1 MTEEWC
7 FDSDLSNINR
17 HCWRL
22 LQDGVSS
29 YKKPFHFAVITTIEE
44 SFPSARTV
52 IIRGVDVENKLI
64 RFNTD
69 IRSPKFTQLEYNPN
83 VCWLFYDEGLRI
95 QMRCKAVATL
105 HVNDAVAEQ
114 GWEEARMNCKIT
126 YMSPYA
132 PGTYLDEPYLLDLNR
147 SDIPDDEL
155 NAARENFAIVQT
167 KVLSLDWVFLH
178 HKGNR
183 RAFFDYE
190 KNILTWMQT

>member
-1 MTEEWC
+1 MTEWC
-7 FDSDLSNINR
+7 FDSDLSNINFN
-17 HCWRL
+17 CWRL
-22 LQDGVSS
+22 LQEGVLS
-29 YKKPFHFAVITTIEE
+29 YKSPFHFAVFSSIEDQ
-44 SFPSARTV
+44 FPSSRTV
-52 IIRGVDVENKLI
+52 IVRGVDTQDKII

-69 IRSPKFTQLEYNPN
+69 VRSPKFSQLASNPN
-83 VCWLFYDEGLRI
+83 VSWLFYDEGLRI
-95 QMRCKAVATL
+95 QMRCKAVASL
-105 HVNDAVAEQ
+105 HVNDPIADL
-114 GWEEARMNCKIT
+114 GWQEARLNCKIT

-132 PGTYLDEPYLLDLNR
+132 PGTYLEEPYLLDLNR

-155 NAARENFAIVQT
+155 YAARKQFAIVQT